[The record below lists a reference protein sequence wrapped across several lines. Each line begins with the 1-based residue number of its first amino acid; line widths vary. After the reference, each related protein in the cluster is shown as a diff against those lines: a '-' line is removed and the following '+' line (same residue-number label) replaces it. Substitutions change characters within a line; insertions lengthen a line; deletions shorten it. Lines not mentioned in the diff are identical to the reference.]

1 MSPPW
6 SFTGKG
12 TLKKES
18 NEGLRSRGGGE
29 MALGDLSGPS
39 LSSPGLREGEAESQ
53 KPKDVS
59 SEAERGQDGP
69 LGLRRARLAC
79 GQAG

>member
-1 MSPPW
+1 
-6 SFTGKG
+6 
-12 TLKKES
+12 
-18 NEGLRSRGGGE
+18 